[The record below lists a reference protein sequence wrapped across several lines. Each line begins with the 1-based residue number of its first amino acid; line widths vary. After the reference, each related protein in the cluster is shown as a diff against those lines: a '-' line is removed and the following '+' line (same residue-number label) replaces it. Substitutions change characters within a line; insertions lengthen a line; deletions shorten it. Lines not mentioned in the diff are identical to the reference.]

1 MNIRWED
8 STVIMDG
15 RRVGLG
21 SDSSSDIIIVT
32 VVVLLLLS
40 FRSLLLS
47 SLAII
52 VTISASMTRTSR
64 IIRLM
69 S

>member
-15 RRVGLG
+15 RRVGMG

-52 VTISASMTRTSR
+52 DRKSVV
-64 IIRLM
+64 
-69 S
+69 